1 MSIAIHQTIKQ
12 ATENVPADSAPIV
25 GLHCSGATN
34 RQWSALRSEFES
46 NTPVLLPDFIGTES
60 RGHRMGSSPFFL
72 REEATEIVREMRAL
86 PGPAHM
92 VAHSYGGGVALHI
105 ARHHPE
111 LVRSLCIYEPTSFH
125 VLNNGKPDDLKLF
138 REIETLS
145 SAMENAIDEGNAIYA
160 AHVFTEFWG
169 GLGAW
174 QALSKTQRTAM
185 RKWVRKGP
193 LDFHALL
200 YEPAKKPALADI
212 NVPTTL
218 MFGTMTHLQ
227 TRRIAEELA
236 VTIPDCRLCPVHG
249 ASHMGPFTH
258 RQEVLQIVRNH
269 LTQVAQN
276 SRREICK
283 ELPGDANSIS
293 IHQKRC
299 RNPHNEFAD
308 SGFRK
313 TANRMV

>member
-1 MSIAIHQTIKQ
+1 MNIAIRQKIIQ
-12 ATENVPADSAPIV
+12 ATKNGPTDSAPIV
-25 GLHCSGATN
+25 GLHCSGATS

-46 NTPVLLPDFIGTES
+46 RAPVLLPEFIGTES
-60 RGHRMGSSPFFL
+60 RGHRTGSGRFSL
-72 REEATEIVREMRAL
+72 REEAVEIVREIRAL
-86 PGPAHM
+86 PGPAHL

-125 VLNNGKPDDLKLF
+125 VLNNGKSDDLKLF
-138 REIETLS
+138 REIEALS
-145 SAMENAIDEGNAIYA
+145 SAMGNAIDEGNITYA

-185 RKWVRKGP
+185 RNWVRKGP

-200 YEPAKKPALADI
+200 YEPAGKPALSAI

-218 MFGTMTHLQ
+218 IYGTLTHPH

-236 VTIPDCRLCPVHG
+236 LAIPDCRLCPVQG

-258 RQEVLQIVRNH
+258 RQEVLQIVGNH
-269 LTQVAQN
+269 LTQVARNGQQA
-276 SRREICK
+276 IC
-283 ELPGDANSIS
+283 EGLPGDANSTPS
-293 IHQKRC
+293 LQKRS
-299 RNPHNEFAD
+299 RDPRDELAD
-308 SGFRK
+308 SGFGK
-313 TANRMV
+313 TAKRMV